1 MIWFRGIWPRLR
13 YDQLMNIGWKR
24 LIPLGMAMVLINA
37 AVGMLRGQ

>member
-24 LIPLGMAMVLINA
+24 LIPLDMAMVLINA